1 MSAYKILFVDRRI
14 PFMKNIWQYQNNF
27 YIENQ
32 SIPLVR
38 CKGIAF
44 PHGFSTRLGGVSTD
58 KGYETLDLGAG
69 EDTVLTEENR
79 RRFSESLGISR
90 KSLIFAK
97 QIHSVKTEYV
107 TADDIGKDFE
117 CDAFITDK
125 PELLIAVKTADCV
138 PILFCD
144 RKQGVIGAVHAGWRG
159 TVAGIASICVK
170 AMTDHGASIQNI
182 TAAIGPCIKS
192 DCYEVDRAFA
202 EAAAQSNCAALC
214 LPHIVPD
221 CSGEK
226 YHADLSAMNRDI
238 LLSAGILRENIYISN
253 FCTSCSNDLFFSHR
267 AGKGKRGLMM
277 AGIFIPNQIR

>member
-1 MSAYKILFVDRRI
+1 
-14 PFMKNIWQYQNNF
+14 MKNIWQYQNNF

-117 CDAFITDK
+117 CDAFVTDK

-170 AMTDHGASIQNI
+170 AMTDHGASVQNI

-192 DCYEVDRAFA
+192 DCYEVDRCVCRSCSTV
-202 EAAAQSNCAALC
+202 ELC
-214 LPHIVPD
+214 SIMFTAYRSGLH
-221 CSGEK
+221 GEK
-226 YHADLSAMNRDI
+226 YHADLSTMNRDI

-267 AGKGKRGLMM
+267 AGKGKRRLMM